1 MTANLDICVIN
12 VVLYFNSNIPIIIDK
27 SQEGLFISSI
37 VGLNCIRK
45 KTGNKDYKKS

>member
-12 VVLYFNSNIPIIIDK
+12 VVLYFNSNIPLILDK
-27 SQEGLFISSI
+27 SPEGLFISSI
-37 VGLNCIRK
+37 LGLICIRT